1 MRNWTGSIQSYQRW
15 IANTLTSKPLPNV
28 FDDSFKVHLIFFEI
42 VAHFK
47 ISDWTANKL
56 LNCLFVAVLFTYILL
71 CLSVLFLLLYRINFI
86 SAKMFRRINQTFL
99 LFAVFVVV
107 NCFPDGGPADTCKL
121 PYRIICCYH
130 PNVLT

>member
-1 MRNWTGSIQSYQRW
+1 MRNWTSSIQSYQRW
-15 IANTLTSKPLPNV
+15 IANTLTPKPLPNV

-56 LNCLFVAVLFTYILL
+56 LNCLLVAVLFIFILL
-71 CLSVLFLLLYRINFI
+71 CLCVFSLLYPINFI
-86 SAKMFRRINQTFL
+86 SAKMFRQINQTFL

-121 PYRIICCYH
+121 PYRIIYCYH
-130 PNVLT
+130 SNVLT